1 MYYRSCSSSCSTLL
15 YTIYCS
21 AVEVRCRINW
31 HCKLVISLVS
41 KILFQTKYSNT
52 SLLFSIHSI
61 SSAQHFR
68 GRPSSW
74 HSHFRCLLCRCRH
87 VPFSLHF
94 HMYLLHPLH
103 VYSHDDG
110 LLLCLVCLVQG
121 NKLIQY
127 GTERASGQDVF
138 GMLLCSE
145 RRQFCQICL

>member
-1 MYYRSCSSSCSTLL
+1 M
-15 YTIYCS
+15 
-21 AVEVRCRINW
+21 
-31 HCKLVISLVS
+31 HP
-41 KILFQTKYSNT
+41 
-52 SLLFSIHSI
+52 I

-68 GRPSSW
+68 RRPSSW

-94 HMYLLHPLH
+94 HMYLLHPVH

-127 GTERASGQDVF
+127 GMCLACCFALRGANSARSVFKKVVSLCLAYCLSLHCLNFTPWRVQRVHHCKPLAVPERLNPDTF
-138 GMLLCSE
+138 Y
-145 RRQFCQICL
+145 RKDH